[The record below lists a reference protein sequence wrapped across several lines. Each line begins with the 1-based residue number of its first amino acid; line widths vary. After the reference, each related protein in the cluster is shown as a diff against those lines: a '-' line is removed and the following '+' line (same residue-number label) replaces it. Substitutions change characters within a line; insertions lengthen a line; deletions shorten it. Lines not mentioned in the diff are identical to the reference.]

1 MEIALFILLIYS
13 FGVFV
18 ALVFVLLESESN
30 LLLPNY
36 NNIWT
41 SWYFVVKTLKQY
53 INESR
58 R

>member
-30 LLLPNY
+30 LLLLNY